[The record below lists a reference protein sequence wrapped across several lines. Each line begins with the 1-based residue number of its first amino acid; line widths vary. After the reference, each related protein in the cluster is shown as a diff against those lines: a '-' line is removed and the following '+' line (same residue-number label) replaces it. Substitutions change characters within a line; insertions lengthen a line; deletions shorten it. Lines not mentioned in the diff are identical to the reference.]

1 MPYPYWQYFLALEAE
16 FGTTTRYVEVEP
28 NNYTTYSIEYARL
41 LLSACSEIDVV
52 CKLLCA
58 KIAPATKVE
67 NINSYRATIL
77 DQYPKFPT
85 IKALIPLY
93 GIDITP
99 WHDWSAS
106 QSPFWWRNYN
116 KVKHERDLA
125 FPQANLE
132 NVIHSLAGLFC
143 LLLYYYQPEFYK
155 ADLQPFSK
163 IFDYENTPRY
173 RTTRHG
179 VKLPDF

>member
-1 MPYPYWQYFLALEAE
+1 LAVFLALEAE
-16 FGTTTRYVEVEP
+16 FDATTRYVEVVP
-28 NNYTTYSIEYARL
+28 NNYKTYSIEYVRL

-58 KIAPATKVE
+58 KIAPSTKVE
-67 NINSYRATIL
+67 NINDYRTTIL
-77 DQYPKFPT
+77 SRYPKFPT
-85 IKALIPLY
+85 IETLAPRH
-93 GIDITP
+93 GIHITP
-99 WHDWSAS
+99 WHDWSAG

-143 LLLYYYQPEFYK
+143 LLLYYYQPEFYE
-155 ADLQPFSK
+155 ADLQSFSK
-163 IFDYENTPRY
+163 IFDYENAPGY
-173 RTTRHG
+173 RIVRPG